1 MVQVACIT
9 CGTIVNK
16 RPRDVKSSGNFCSR
30 ECFYKSGI
38 KRPSR
43 ETGKNKTCP
52 VCLSVFYAQK
62 SRADAAVYCSK
73 KCKGVASRL
82 DKKECAF
89 CKSLFKPKTTASGQK
104 YCSKDCFSKSRIT
117 RQSVPCGHCGK
128 PILVTQCAK
137 RNVNYCS
144 VGCHNKAQS
153 QKDSYVCLQCGNTFY
168 WSPSRAK
175 QQPKYCGVECRTKS
189 PEWRQHMIQSN
200 LVQQHKKGLN
210 NLELLGQKILQ
221 DIGVP
226 FQEQFLMFDK
236 FLVDVFLPDYNIVIQ
251 WDGDYWHGY
260 NGAKDERQKNR
271 QKLDKS
277 QDAYMRKSGVKVL
290 RFWEHEVKKEREKVI
305 EAISRAIQ

>member
-1 MVQVACIT
+1 MAMPQYKLRTIT
-9 CGTIVNK
+9 CCHCGKIK
-16 RPRDVKSSGNFCSR
+16 EARMPAGRKFCSLDCYR
-30 ECFYKSGI
+30 SAPKPDRKTGI
-38 KRPSR
+38 H
-43 ETGKNKTCP
+43 T
-52 VCLSVFYAQK
+52 VCGS
-62 SRADAAVYCSK
+62 
-73 KCKGVASRL
+73 
-82 DKKECAF
+82 
-89 CKSLFKPKTTASGQK
+89 
-104 YCSKDCFSKSRIT
+104 CSKDIYVSKSQVRPT
-117 RQSVPCGHCGK
+117 
-128 PILVTQCAK
+128 
-137 RNVNYCS
+137 NYCS
-144 VGCHNKAQS
+144 PACHDKAQS
-153 QKDSYVCLQCGNTFY
+153 KKDKYICLNCGNDFY

-189 PEWRQHMIQSN
+189 PEWQQRMIQAN